1 MNTPQYDL
9 CIIGA
14 GSGGLVAA
22 AGAAG
27 LGAKVILIEKHKM
40 GGDCLNYGCVPSKAL
55 LQCAKVAHT
64 QRTAQRFGI
73 EPHNPHVDI
82 GAVMQRVATVI
93 KAIEPHD
100 SPERFRSLGVEV
112 VFGSGQFTDPHTF
125 FVNGHNITARR
136 FVLATGSRAAL
147 PKLDGLSSVP
157 YLTNETVF
165 SLNEPVPSLIIL
177 GAGPIGLEMAQ
188 AFTRLGTQVLVV
200 QRGKQILPKEDADIA
215 AVVLEQLRSEGV
227 QFFLEHDTLRVTGG
241 AGNIQLQIKGPSG
254 EKTLQATHL
263 LIATGRQANL
273 DNLGLDVA
281 GVTLEKG
288 RLILDRRLR
297 TSNKNIYA
305 CGDITGHYQF
315 THTAEHEAGVVLRNA
330 LFHWPAKIEQRVIP
344 WCTFTDPEAARVG
357 ISETEAK
364 AQGINHQ
371 VYSFPFQDMDRAQT
385 DGVTIGF
392 AKIITDP
399 KGRLLGAALVGP
411 QAGEI
416 IHEYVLAMAKNMKAA
431 DLSGIIHIYPTLA
444 QINRRVADARLKAGL
459 TPTLK
464 KWIKFIFNLRG

>member
-1 MNTPQYDL
+1 M
-9 CIIGA
+9 
-14 GSGGLVAA
+14 
-22 AGAAG
+22 
-27 LGAKVILIEKHKM
+27 
-40 GGDCLNYGCVPSKAL
+40 
-55 LQCAKVAHT
+55 
-64 QRTAQRFGI
+64 
-73 EPHNPHVDI
+73 
-82 GAVMQRVATVI
+82 
-93 KAIEPHD
+93 
-100 SPERFRSLGVEV
+100 GVEV